1 MPIFTITSEDRY
13 QVEADSLEQAT
24 ASFRVWFDEVE
35 PELFEIESKDLID
48 QDLFEYLDGKVEVR
62 EKNY

>member
-1 MPIFTITSEDRY
+1 MPIFTITSEERY
-13 QVEADSLEQAT
+13 QVEADTLEQAT

-48 QDLFEYLDGKVEVR
+48 QNLFEYLDGKVEVR
-62 EKNY
+62 EKN

>member
-1 MPIFTITSEDRY
+1 MPIFTITSEERY
-13 QVEADSLEQAT
+13 QVEADTLEQAI

-62 EKNY
+62 EKN